1 MSAKAWATMNAVDII
16 TKKKDGK
23 ILSPEELE
31 YMVMGYTR
39 GEIPDYQMSA
49 LLMAIVL
56 NGMTREETVR
66 LTEIMRDSG
75 EVMDLSGIK
84 GIKVDKHST
93 GGVGDKTTLIAAPIA
108 AAAGVP
114 IAKMSGRGLGFTGGT
129 VDKMEAIPGF
139 RTSMTREEFINSV
152 NTGGIA
158 VIGQT
163 GRIAPAD
170 KKIYALRD
178 VTGTTQSLAL
188 ITSSIMSKKLAAGAH
203 NIVLDVKIGSGAFMK
218 TEEDG
223 RTLARK
229 MVDIGKSFG
238 RNIAAV
244 VTNMDRPLGFAVG
257 NSLEVLEAV
266 SVLKNESRGDLRD
279 ICVALAS
286 NLLSLCY
293 GWSEEE
299 SEARANEAIES
310 GATLEKFKE
319 WITAQG
325 GDASFV
331 DDPSLLGKAEY
342 TFEFKAE
349 RDGYISHMNA
359 ETIGKTASVL
369 GAGRE
374 KKTDDIDHTAGII
387 LKRKTGDY
395 VKKGETIA
403 LFYTSKEESEKAAAE
418 MFSSAVDFSDE
429 SPVEKPLVYGVIK

>member
-1 MSAKAWATMNAVDII
+1 MRMYDII
-16 TKKKDGK
+16 EKKKMGESLTDDEIHFVIDGYVK
-23 ILSPEELE
+23 
-31 YMVMGYTR
+31 GT
-39 GEIPDYQMSA
+39 IPDYQVSP
-49 LLMAIVL
+49 LLMAIYFS
-56 NGMTREETVR
+56 GMDDRETAA
-66 LTEIMRDSG
+66 LTKAMMNSG
-75 EVMDLSGIK
+75 DVVDLSEFGDAT
-84 GIKVDKHST
+84 VDKHST
-93 GGVGDKTTLIAAPIA
+93 GGVGDKTSLVVAPIMA
-108 AAAGVP
+108 SLGCKM
-114 IAKMSGRGLGFTGGT
+114 AKMSGRGLGHTGGT
-129 VDKMEAIPGF
+129 VDKLESIPGF
-139 RTSMTREEFINSV
+139 KTSLSPDEFFDQV
-152 NTGGIA
+152 RNTGLAI
-158 VIGQT
+158 IGST
-163 GRIAPAD
+163 ANLAPAD
-170 KKIYALRD
+170 KKLYALRD
-178 VTGTTQSLAL
+178 VTATVDSVPL
-188 ITSSIMSKKLAAGAH
+188 IASSIMSKKLAAGAH

-299 SEARANEAIES
+299 SEARADEAIES
-310 GATLEKFKE
+310 GAALEKFKE

-342 TFEFKAE
+342 AFEFKAE

>member
-1 MSAKAWATMNAVDII
+1 MRMYDII
-16 TKKKDGK
+16 EKKKMGESLTDDEIHFVIDGYVK
-23 ILSPEELE
+23 
-31 YMVMGYTR
+31 GT
-39 GEIPDYQMSA
+39 IPDYQVSP
-49 LLMAIVL
+49 LLMAIYFS
-56 NGMTREETVR
+56 GMDDRETAA
-66 LTEIMRDSG
+66 LTKAMMNSG
-75 EVMDLSGIK
+75 DVVDLSEFGDAT
-84 GIKVDKHST
+84 VDKHST
-93 GGVGDKTTLIAAPIA
+93 GGVGDKTSLVVAPIMA
-108 AAAGVP
+108 SLGCKM
-114 IAKMSGRGLGFTGGT
+114 AKMSGRGLGHTGGT
-129 VDKMEAIPGF
+129 VDKLESIPGF
-139 RTSMTREEFINSV
+139 KTSLSPDEFFDQV
-152 NTGGIA
+152 RNTGLAI
-158 VIGQT
+158 IGST
-163 GRIAPAD
+163 ANLAPAD
-170 KKIYALRD
+170 KKLYALRD
-178 VTGTTQSLAL
+178 VTATVDSVPL
-188 ITSSIMSKKLAAGAH
+188 IASSIMSKKLAAGAH

-266 SVLKNESRGDLRD
+266 SVIKNESRGDLRD

-310 GATLEKFKE
+310 GAALEKFKE

-342 TFEFKAE
+342 AFEFKAE

-395 VKKGETIA
+395 VKNGETIA

-418 MFSSAVDFSDE
+418 MFASAVDFSDE
-429 SPVEKPLVYGVIK
+429 SPIEKPLVYGVIK

>member
-1 MSAKAWATMNAVDII
+1 MRMYDII
-16 TKKKDGK
+16 EKKKMGESLTDDEIHFVIDGYVK
-23 ILSPEELE
+23 
-31 YMVMGYTR
+31 GT
-39 GEIPDYQMSA
+39 IPDYQVSP
-49 LLMAIVL
+49 LLMAIYFS
-56 NGMTREETVR
+56 GMDDRETAA
-66 LTEIMRDSG
+66 LTKAMMNSG
-75 EVMDLSGIK
+75 DVVDLSEFGDAT
-84 GIKVDKHST
+84 VDKHST
-93 GGVGDKTTLIAAPIA
+93 GGVGDKTSLVVAPIMA
-108 AAAGVP
+108 SLGCKM
-114 IAKMSGRGLGFTGGT
+114 AKMSGRGLGHTGGT
-129 VDKMEAIPGF
+129 VDKLESIPGF
-139 RTSMTREEFINSV
+139 KTSLSPDEFFDQV
-152 NTGGIA
+152 RNTGLAI
-158 VIGQT
+158 IGST
-163 GRIAPAD
+163 ANLAPAD
-170 KKIYALRD
+170 KKLYALRD
-178 VTGTTQSLAL
+178 VTATVNSVPL
-188 ITSSIMSKKLAAGAH
+188 IASSIMSKKLAAGAH

-342 TFEFKAE
+342 TVEFKAE

>member
-1 MSAKAWATMNAVDII
+1 MRMYDII
-16 TKKKDGK
+16 EKKKMGESLTDDEIHFVIDGYVK
-23 ILSPEELE
+23 
-31 YMVMGYTR
+31 GT
-39 GEIPDYQMSA
+39 IPDYQVSP
-49 LLMAIVL
+49 LLMAIYFS
-56 NGMTREETVR
+56 GMDDRETAA
-66 LTEIMRDSG
+66 LTKAMMNSG
-75 EVMDLSGIK
+75 DVVDLSEFGEAT
-84 GIKVDKHST
+84 VDKHST
-93 GGVGDKTTLIAAPIA
+93 GGVGDKTSLVVAPIMA
-108 AAAGVP
+108 SLGCKM
-114 IAKMSGRGLGFTGGT
+114 AKMSGRGLGHTGGT
-129 VDKMEAIPGF
+129 VDKLESIPGF
-139 RTSMTREEFINSV
+139 KTSLSPDEFFDQV
-152 NTGGIA
+152 RNTGLAI
-158 VIGQT
+158 IGST
-163 GRIAPAD
+163 ANLAPAD
-170 KKIYALRD
+170 KKLYALRD
-178 VTGTTQSLAL
+178 VTATVNSVPL
-188 ITSSIMSKKLAAGAH
+188 IASSIMSKKLAAGAH

-310 GATLEKFKE
+310 GAALEKFKE

>member
-1 MSAKAWATMNAVDII
+1 MRMYDII
-16 TKKKDGK
+16 EKKKMGESLTDDEIHFVIDGYVK
-23 ILSPEELE
+23 
-31 YMVMGYTR
+31 GT
-39 GEIPDYQMSA
+39 IPDYQVSP
-49 LLMAIVL
+49 LLMAIYFS
-56 NGMTREETVR
+56 GMDDRETAA
-66 LTEIMRDSG
+66 LTKAMMNSG
-75 EVMDLSGIK
+75 DVVDLSEFGDAT
-84 GIKVDKHST
+84 VDKHST
-93 GGVGDKTTLIAAPIA
+93 GGVGDKTSLVVAPIMA
-108 AAAGVP
+108 SLGCKM
-114 IAKMSGRGLGFTGGT
+114 AKMSGRGLGHTGGT
-129 VDKMEAIPGF
+129 VDKLESIPGF
-139 RTSMTREEFINSV
+139 KTSLSPDEFFDQV
-152 NTGGIA
+152 RNTGLAI
-158 VIGQT
+158 IGST
-163 GRIAPAD
+163 ANLAPAD
-170 KKIYALRD
+170 KKLYALRD
-178 VTGTTQSLAL
+178 VTATVNSVPL
-188 ITSSIMSKKLAAGAH
+188 IASSIMSKKLAAGAH

>member
-1 MSAKAWATMNAVDII
+1 MRMYDII
-16 TKKKDGK
+16 EKKKMGESLTDDEIHFVIDGYVK
-23 ILSPEELE
+23 
-31 YMVMGYTR
+31 GT
-39 GEIPDYQMSA
+39 IPDYQVSP
-49 LLMAIVL
+49 LLMAIYFS
-56 NGMTREETVR
+56 GMDDRETAA
-66 LTEIMRDSG
+66 LTKAMMNSG
-75 EVMDLSGIK
+75 DVVDLSEFGDAT
-84 GIKVDKHST
+84 VDKHST
-93 GGVGDKTTLIAAPIA
+93 GGVGDKTSLVVAPIMA
-108 AAAGVP
+108 SLGCKM
-114 IAKMSGRGLGFTGGT
+114 AKMSGRGLGHTGGT
-129 VDKMEAIPGF
+129 VDKLESIPGF
-139 RTSMTREEFINSV
+139 KTSLSPDEFFDQV
-152 NTGGIA
+152 RNTGLAI
-158 VIGQT
+158 IGST
-163 GRIAPAD
+163 ANLAPAD
-170 KKIYALRD
+170 KKLYALRD
-178 VTGTTQSLAL
+178 VTATVDSVPL
-188 ITSSIMSKKLAAGAH
+188 IASSIMSKKLAAGAH

-218 TEEDG
+218 NEEDG

-310 GATLEKFKE
+310 GAALEKFKE

-429 SPVEKPLVYGVIK
+429 SPIEKPLVYGVIK

>member
-1 MSAKAWATMNAVDII
+1 MRMYDII
-16 TKKKDGK
+16 EKKKMGESLTDDEIHFVIDGYVK
-23 ILSPEELE
+23 
-31 YMVMGYTR
+31 GT
-39 GEIPDYQMSA
+39 IPDYQVSP
-49 LLMAIVL
+49 LLMAIYFS
-56 NGMTREETVR
+56 GMDDRETAA
-66 LTEIMRDSG
+66 LTKAMMNSG
-75 EVMDLSGIK
+75 DVVDLSEFGDAT
-84 GIKVDKHST
+84 VDKHST
-93 GGVGDKTTLIAAPIA
+93 GGVGDKTSLVVAPIMA
-108 AAAGVP
+108 SLGGKM
-114 IAKMSGRGLGFTGGT
+114 AKMSGRGLGHTGGT
-129 VDKMEAIPGF
+129 VDKLESIPGF
-139 RTSMTREEFINSV
+139 KTSLSPDEFFDQV
-152 NTGGIA
+152 RNTGLAI
-158 VIGQT
+158 IGST
-163 GRIAPAD
+163 ANLTPAD
-170 KKIYALRD
+170 KKLYALRD
-178 VTGTTQSLAL
+178 VTATVDSVPL
-188 ITSSIMSKKLAAGAH
+188 IASSIMSKKLAAGAH

-218 TEEDG
+218 NEEDG

-266 SVLKNESRGDLRD
+266 SVIKNESRGDLRD

-310 GATLEKFKE
+310 GAALEKFKE

-342 TFEFKAE
+342 TCQFKAE

-403 LFYTSKEESEKAAAE
+403 FFYTSKEESEKAAAE

-429 SPVEKPLVYGVIK
+429 SPIEKPLVYGVIK

>member
-1 MSAKAWATMNAVDII
+1 MRMYDII
-16 TKKKDGK
+16 EKKKMGESLTDDEIHFVIDGYVK
-23 ILSPEELE
+23 
-31 YMVMGYTR
+31 GT
-39 GEIPDYQMSA
+39 IPDYQVSP
-49 LLMAIVL
+49 LLMAIYFS
-56 NGMTREETVR
+56 GMDDRETAA
-66 LTEIMRDSG
+66 LTKAMMNSG
-75 EVMDLSGIK
+75 DVVDLSEFGDAT
-84 GIKVDKHST
+84 VDKHST
-93 GGVGDKTTLIAAPIA
+93 GGVGDKTSLVVAPIMA
-108 AAAGVP
+108 SLGCKM
-114 IAKMSGRGLGFTGGT
+114 AKMSGRGLGHTGGT
-129 VDKMEAIPGF
+129 VDKLESIPGF
-139 RTSMTREEFINSV
+139 KTSLSPDEFFDQV
-152 NTGGIA
+152 RNTGLAI
-158 VIGQT
+158 IGST
-163 GRIAPAD
+163 ANLAPAD
-170 KKIYALRD
+170 KKLYALRD
-178 VTGTTQSLAL
+178 VTATVDSVPL
-188 ITSSIMSKKLAAGAH
+188 IASSIMSKKLAAGAH

-429 SPVEKPLVYGVIK
+429 SPIEKPLVYGVIK

>member
-1 MSAKAWATMNAVDII
+1 MYDII
-16 TKKKDGK
+16 EKKKMGESLTDDEIHFVIDGYVK
-23 ILSPEELE
+23 
-31 YMVMGYTR
+31 GT
-39 GEIPDYQMSA
+39 IPDYQVSP
-49 LLMAIVL
+49 LLMAIYFS
-56 NGMTREETVR
+56 GMDDRETAA
-66 LTEIMRDSG
+66 LTKAMMNSG
-75 EVMDLSGIK
+75 DVVDLSEFGDAT
-84 GIKVDKHST
+84 VDKHST
-93 GGVGDKTTLIAAPIA
+93 GGVGDKTSLVVAPIMA
-108 AAAGVP
+108 SLGCKM
-114 IAKMSGRGLGFTGGT
+114 AKMSGRGLGHTGGT
-129 VDKMEAIPGF
+129 VDKLESIPGF
-139 RTSMTREEFINSV
+139 KTSLSPDEFFDQV
-152 NTGGIA
+152 RNTGLAI
-158 VIGQT
+158 IGST
-163 GRIAPAD
+163 ANLAPAD
-170 KKIYALRD
+170 KKLYALRD
-178 VTGTTQSLAL
+178 VTATVNSVPL
-188 ITSSIMSKKLAAGAH
+188 IASSIMSKKLAAGAH

>member
-1 MSAKAWATMNAVDII
+1 MRMYDII
-16 TKKKDGK
+16 EKKKMGESLTDDEIHFVIDGYVK
-23 ILSPEELE
+23 
-31 YMVMGYTR
+31 GT
-39 GEIPDYQMSA
+39 IPDYQVSP
-49 LLMAIVL
+49 LLMAIYFS
-56 NGMTREETVR
+56 GMDDRETAA
-66 LTEIMRDSG
+66 LTKAMMNSG
-75 EVMDLSGIK
+75 DVVDLSEFGDAT
-84 GIKVDKHST
+84 VDKHST
-93 GGVGDKTTLIAAPIA
+93 GGVGDKTSLVVAPIMA
-108 AAAGVP
+108 SLGCKM
-114 IAKMSGRGLGFTGGT
+114 AKMSGRGLGHTGGT
-129 VDKMEAIPGF
+129 VDKLESIPGF
-139 RTSMTREEFINSV
+139 KTSLSPDEFFDQV
-152 NTGGIA
+152 RNTGLAI
-158 VIGQT
+158 IGST
-163 GRIAPAD
+163 ANLAPAD
-170 KKIYALRD
+170 KKLYALRD
-178 VTGTTQSLAL
+178 VTATVDSVPL
-188 ITSSIMSKKLAAGAH
+188 IASSIMSKKLAAGAH

-218 TEEDG
+218 NEEDG

-266 SVLKNESRGDLRD
+266 SVIKNESRGDLRD

-310 GATLEKFKE
+310 GAALEKFKE

-403 LFYTSKEESEKAAAE
+403 FFYTSKEESEKAAAE

-429 SPVEKPLVYGVIK
+429 SPIEKPLVYGVIK